1 MDKITKYLDNIG
13 LIKVLV
19 WQRRVG
25 KSYIMKQVIDFLKTS
40 KGVKDENIIYI
51 NLEIDYLKYSSIK
64 ELDEF
69 IQAKIK
75 KAKWRIYLF
84 IDEVQEI
91 IEWERLLNSYR
102 ANDDLDIDIFI
113 TWSNANLLSSEFAT
127 LLAGRYI
134 DFEIFPFSY
143 EEYLWYFNLE
153 NNKSNFLE
161 YLNFSGISELY
172 KLEDLESKV
181 NFLRA
186 VRDSIILRD
195 IVKRHNIKDVDLL
208 EKLFLFLSGN
218 IWNLFSLNSIVKKL
232 KSVLIKSNTNTIWN
246 YVNFLEKTFTIHGVL
261 RYDLKWKKILEWE
274 KKYYL
279 NDLAFNNFFVSN
291 YDIWGGGK
299 LENLVYNYL
308 RRNWYKVFVGNIWDL
323 EIDFVAEKWK
333 KIVYIQVA
341 YLISDEEVFKREF
354 WNLESVRDNYEK
366 IVVSLD
372 DVLIDYKGIKHI
384 QAWELDKYL

>member
-1 MDKITKYLDNIG
+1 
-13 LIKVLV
+13 
-19 WQRRVG
+19 
-25 KSYIMKQVIDFLKTS
+25 
-40 KGVKDENIIYI
+40 
-51 NLEIDYLKYSSIK
+51 
-64 ELDEF
+64 
-69 IQAKIK
+69 
-75 KAKWRIYLF
+75 
-84 IDEVQEI
+84 
-91 IEWERLLNSYR
+91 
-102 ANDDLDIDIFI
+102 
-113 TWSNANLLSSEFAT
+113 
-127 LLAGRYI
+127 
-134 DFEIFPFSY
+134 
-143 EEYLWYFNLE
+143 
-153 NNKSNFLE
+153 
-161 YLNFSGISELY
+161 
-172 KLEDLESKV
+172 
-181 NFLRA
+181 
-186 VRDSIILRD
+186 LRD